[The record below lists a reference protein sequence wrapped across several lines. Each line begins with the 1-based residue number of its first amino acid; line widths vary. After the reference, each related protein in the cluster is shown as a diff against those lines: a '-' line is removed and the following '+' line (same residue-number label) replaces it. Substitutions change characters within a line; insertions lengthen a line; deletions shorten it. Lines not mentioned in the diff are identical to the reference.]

1 MKIVKKDQN
10 PTEDRSDAPIFYGG
24 KVEGRSI
31 VGGGMSTYFNF
42 NQVTFYNGSKNYF
55 HEHTSDQILFGL
67 SGKGYV
73 VNETE
78 TVEFE
83 AGDTAVIPAG
93 EKHWHGAQ
101 DGQDFSHISLTHPT
115 SETTVYPD

>member
-1 MKIVKKDQN
+1 MEIIKKDQN
-10 PTEDRSDAPIFYGG
+10 TPEDRSDAPIFYGG

-31 VGGGMSTYFNF
+31 VGGGMSSYFNF

-55 HEHTSDQILFGL
+55 HVHTSDQILFGL

-73 VNETE
+73 VNESE
-78 TVEFE
+78 QVKFE
-83 AGDTAVIPAG
+83 QGDTAVIPAG

-101 DGQDFSHISLTHPT
+101 DGQDFSHISLTHPD
-115 SETTVYPD
+115 SKTTVYPD

>member
-1 MKIVKKDQN
+1 MEIIKKDQN
-10 PTEDRSDAPIFYGG
+10 TPEDRSDAPIFYGG
-24 KVEGRSI
+24 KVEGRAI
-31 VGGGMSTYFNF
+31 VGGGMSSYFNF

-73 VNETE
+73 VNESE

>member
-1 MKIVKKDQN
+1 MEFIKKDQN
-10 PTEDRSDAPIFYGG
+10 STEDRSNAPIFYGG
-24 KVEGRSI
+24 KVEARSI
-31 VGGGMSTYFNF
+31 VGGGKSSYFNF

-55 HEHTSDQILFGL
+55 HVHTSDQILFGL

-78 TVEFE
+78 KIEME
-83 AGDTAVIPAG
+83 AGDTALIPAG

-101 DGQDFSHISLTHPT
+101 DGQDFSHISLTHPD
-115 SETTVYPD
+115 SKTTVFPD

>member
-1 MKIVKKDQN
+1 MEIVKKDQN
-10 PTEDRSDAPIFYGG
+10 PAEDRSDAPIFYGG

>member
-1 MKIVKKDQN
+1 MEIVKKDQN
-10 PTEDRSDAPIFYGG
+10 PAEDRSDAPIFYGG

-31 VGGGMSTYFNF
+31 VGGGMSSYFNF